1 MIHVCC
7 CWRVW
12 ERPCRR
18 SWRQHRLKQLCLT
31 CSAHPTCEKESV
43 FWSLWGGLAHSAWQH
58 SELGHKTIYFQGYK
72 SVVRGR
78 WWFENKRCGKHQ
90 LRLTR
95 NWLYDEELVRFY
107 HSICLLTGD
116 WCWELP
122 LRTDLSTCFSIFIF
136 QFNWSKILKQ
146 KHEEI
151 MNIYESMNMSI
162 CKNVTNLQVK
172 TENSN
177 LLIEN

>member
-1 MIHVCC
+1 MCLLLLKGL
-7 CWRVW
+7 RVTMQ
-12 ERPCRR
+12 EE
-18 SWRQHRLKQLCLT
+18 LKTAQMKTTVFDLFRTPKLRKRICLLFFVRWA
-31 CSAHPTCEKESV
+31 CSQCMATFK
-43 FWSLWGGLAHSAWQH
+43 
-58 SELGHKTIYFQGYK
+58 ELGHKTIYFKGYK

-78 WWFENKRCGKHQ
+78 WWFENKRCGEHQ

-107 HSICLLTGD
+107 HSICVFTGD
-116 WCWELP
+116 YCWELP

>member
-1 MIHVCC
+1 MYILSFPLWDVNI
-7 CWRVW
+7 
-12 ERPCRR
+12 
-18 SWRQHRLKQLCLT
+18 LKNFLLVLFIFFKGKLFC
-31 CSAHPTCEKESV
+31 
-43 FWSLWGGLAHSAWQH
+43 F
-58 SELGHKTIYFQGYK
+58 YFKGYK

-162 CKNVTNLQVK
+162 CKNVK
-172 TENSN
+172 M
-177 LLIEN
+177 